1 MDKPVLGTNLLCQVG
16 ILVNDIEKTSKDWAE
31 FLGVEPPEIQITGEE
46 SEARTKYLGAR
57 SGARAKLAFFHAGPQ
72 VDIELIEPDKDPAS
86 TWRHDLDAN
95 GEGFHHI
102 AFVVK
107 GMGEK
112 ITACETAGYKLVQ
125 TGEYS
130 GGRYAYIDANE
141 KLKLV
146 LELLENDEPVSKAD
160 AC

>member
-1 MDKPVLGTNLLCQVG
+1 MRNPVLGTNLLCQVG
-16 ILVNDIEKTSKDWAE
+16 ILVNDIEKAGKDWAA
-31 FLGVEPPEIQITGEE
+31 FLGVEPPEIQITGDIQ
-46 SEARTKYLGAR
+46 EAQTKYLEEP
-57 SGARAKLAFFHAGPQ
+57 SESRAKLAFFHVGSN
-72 VDIELIEPDKDPAS
+72 VDIELIEPDKNPAS

-107 GMGEK
+107 GMKDK
-112 ITACETAGYKLVQ
+112 IEACGKQGYKLLQ
-125 TGEYS
+125 TGEYT

-146 LELLENDEPVSKAD
+146 LELLEND
-160 AC
+160 